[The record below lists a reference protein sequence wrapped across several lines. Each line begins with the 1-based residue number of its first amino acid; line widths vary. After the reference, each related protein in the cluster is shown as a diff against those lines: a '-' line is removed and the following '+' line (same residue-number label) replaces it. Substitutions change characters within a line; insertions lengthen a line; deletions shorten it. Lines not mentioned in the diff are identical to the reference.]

1 MLKVDLRR
9 RDMSSEGKKASIQL
23 TLVSQKLVDLIE
35 RNAAELTNSWL
46 ADIRKDPNTLTYRQ
60 FDRTAVY
67 ERAFRV
73 FSQLGKWISH
83 ETSKEEVARD
93 YRALGDERR
102 REGFALSEVIQALIL
117 IRRNVWRKIMEEGLL
132 DSTYDLY
139 QAIEL
144 NNRVSLFFDRAIF
157 YTACGYEQK
166 KCAGD

>member
-1 MLKVDLRR
+1 
-9 RDMSSEGKKASIQL
+9 MSTEGKRASIHH

-35 RNAAELTNSWL
+35 RNAADLTNSWL
-46 ADIRKDPNTLTYRQ
+46 ADIRKDANTLTYHH
-60 FDRTAVY
+60 FDRGALY

-73 FSQLGKWISH
+73 FSQLGKWVSH

-117 IRRNVWRKIMEEGLL
+117 IRRNLWRKVMEEGLL

-144 NNRVSLFFDRAIF
+144 NNRVALFFDRAIF

-166 KCAGD
+166 QCAVD